1 MNSLVLFYASLL
13 GGMPMESGTTY
24 QVEVKLVDVTP
35 SGDRQVLTTPVLTVN
50 AGKSVRVEC
59 SADPGPESEAA
70 EFRLVR
76 DEDELASDVNVD
88 EANRTAAWRLRVG
101 SLDNGKINLELSVRR
116 PEVERLISRGV
127 LTQSRLF
134 NIVQQIEPNQ
144 VQRIYLSY
152 DETGRPI
159 SWLDVRIRGSVPST
173 PAPDAVPAN
182 ENAVYPF
189 YYTPF

>member
-1 MNSLVLFYASLL
+1 MYSLMLLCASFL
-13 GGMPMESGTTY
+13 GGMPVEAEPTY
-24 QVEVKLVDVTP
+24 QVEVQLVDVTA
-35 SGDRQVLTTPVLTVN
+35 GGERQVLTTPVLSVT

-59 SADPGPESEAA
+59 SADALPEGETA

-76 DEDELASDVNVD
+76 DDEVAASDVINSD
-88 EANRTAAWRLRVG
+88 EAIRNSAWRIRVA
-101 SLDNGKINLELSVRR
+101 SLDNGKVNLELSVRR

-134 NIVQQIEPNQ
+134 NISQQIEPNQ

-159 SWLDVRIRGSVPST
+159 SWLDVRIRQSGGDQPQ
-173 PAPDAVPAN
+173 AVPAN
-182 ENAVYPF
+182 QNAVYPF
-189 YYTPF
+189 FYTPY